1 MLVGKGLEQEQVETA
16 VIHHLLLMGVMPV
29 VEMTLEVR
37 QLRMVQ
43 WVKMREQLPV
53 SRDWGRRSC
62 RLKRRDRRSRR
73 VPLCTEERR

>member
-1 MLVGKGLEQEQVETA
+1 MLAGKEQEPERVETA
-16 VIHHLLLMGVMPV
+16 VKCHLWLMGVMPV

-73 VPLCTEERR
+73 DPLCTEERR

>member
-53 SRDWGRRSC
+53 SRD
-62 RLKRRDRRSRR
+62 
-73 VPLCTEERR
+73 